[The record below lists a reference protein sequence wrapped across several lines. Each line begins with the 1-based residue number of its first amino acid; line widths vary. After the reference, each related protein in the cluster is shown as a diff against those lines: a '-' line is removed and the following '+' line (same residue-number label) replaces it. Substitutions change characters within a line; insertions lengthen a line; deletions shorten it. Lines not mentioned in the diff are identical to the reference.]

1 MLDNI
6 YYNIILYVQAMKV
19 YFTTS
24 QRGKGYFD
32 QYYIRIYNE
41 IKRLGHTHLDDEIVK
56 VTSKEFY
63 NELEEGGSESYKKLY
78 KSNIKNLHSSDINFF
93 EVSIHSLSV
102 GFMINKSIEIN
113 KPTIAL
119 YLKGNNPLFL
129 SGIEGDKFIILRY
142 CESNLERIVKES
154 LEKAKKL

>member
-1 MLDNI
+1 
-6 YYNIILYVQAMKV
+6 MKV

-41 IKRLGHTHLDDEIVK
+41 IKKLGHTHLDDEIVK

-63 NELEEGGSESYKKLY
+63 KKLEEGGKESYKRLY
-78 KSNIKNLHSSDINFF
+78 KNNLKNLLLSDINFF
-93 EVSIHSLSV
+93 EVSIHSLSI

-129 SGIEGDKFIILRY
+129 SGIESNKFIILRY
-142 CESNLERIVKES
+142 SRSNLERIVKES